1 MKSVYCI
8 IHTEYDDGQT
18 YDDVLEECFLT
29 AEQAKAFA
37 LKASEVA
44 FDTDYEDCPYTT
56 ECYITE
62 DGMYI
67 EIRDDWT
74 HEPFESWTIYKLGI
88 VDETNSDSDSSFREE
103 ETK

>member
-44 FDTDYEDCPYTT
+44 FDTDYEYGT
-56 ECYITE
+56 ECYIAK

-67 EIRDDWT
+67 EIRDDWS

-88 VDETNSDSDSSFREE
+88 VDETSSDSDSGFRKEE
-103 ETK
+103 AK

>member
-18 YDDVLEECFLT
+18 YNDVLEECFLT

-37 LKASEVA
+37 VKESEMM
-44 FDTDYEDCPYTT
+44 FDTEYEDWSCAMA
-56 ECYITE
+56 CYIE
-62 DGMYI
+62 NDGMYI

-88 VDETNSDSDSSFREE
+88 VDETNSDSDSSFRKER
-103 ETK
+103 TK

>member
-8 IHTEYDDGQT
+8 IHTEYDDGRT
-18 YDDVLEECFLT
+18 YDNVLEECFLT
-29 AEQAKAFA
+29 AEQAQAFA
-37 LKASEVA
+37 LKAAEMIWDVVSDAGFRKEQ
-44 FDTDYEDCPYTT
+44 TK
-56 ECYITE
+56 

-74 HEPFESWTIYKLGI
+74 HAPFESWTIYKLGI
-88 VDETNSDSDSSFREE
+88 VDETNSDSDSGSRKE